1 MGGSQ
6 ERAAAL
12 GDLLK
17 DFGLDPEDGRDLSK
31 GRSWGR
37 QHQMGFVAK

>member
-1 MGGSQ
+1 MRG
-6 ERAAAL
+6 
-12 GDLLK
+12 LLK